1 MLLLLKQEKLNSLHN
16 QNCDKQDKLFQ
27 TPTIN
32 VCSSQNNQEKPLN
45 KQVNKNPTTLV
56 RIDVG
61 LHRLLKIKAAT
72 EKTTIRTLV
81 EGALAELLEA
91 KWTD

>member
-1 MLLLLKQEKLNSLHN
+1 MS
-16 QNCDKQDKLFQ
+16 
-27 TPTIN
+27 
-32 VCSSQNNQEKPLN
+32 

-56 RIDVG
+56 RIDAG

-81 EGALAELLEA
+81 EGVLAELLFVEGD
-91 KWTD
+91 KGNG